1 MYKISFYVVLFSL
14 STYSSSALL
23 IAGFGW
29 QAYRS
34 GIHRVSMRLYIWLA
48 RRSSHFAIFAIKW
61 VAAMQMGRLRKLRE
75 FSILIVHRVALLLFG
90 FLSFFSS
97 SFVSPLIFSFYF
109 FVIRQ
114 LGVSSCGTQ
123 PKPKSWFIV
132 NNSANGPG
140 AHCENCGYL
149 WLARAGLIPK
159 SSSSHWCAIFPLFVF
174 IFPNRKKRRRVKTG
188 GTRTEIKDELHYLFI
203 LCDDV
208 NWLHSSFSSFGCC
221 WWPQNDSNFNCRLGP
236 VGGKRLRAG
245 IHTHR
250 ISLKTKE
257 DCRQDFHCC
266 HWVRNNKHSSHRL
279 AGWQAGRGNRW

>member
-23 IAGFGW
+23 IPGFGW

-61 VAAMQMGRLRKLRE
+61 VAAMQMGRLRKLHK
-75 FSILIVHRVALLLFG
+75 FSILIVHRSTPLLFG
-90 FLSFFSS
+90 VFVLFFSS

-140 AHCENCGYL
+140 AHFENWGYL

-159 SSSSHWCAIFPLFVF
+159 SSSSHWCAIFSVFVF
-174 IFPNRKKRRRVKTG
+174 IFPYRIKRRRVKTG
-188 GTRTEIKDELHYLFI
+188 GTRTEIKEELHYLFI

-208 NWLHSSFSSFGCC
+208 NWLHSSFGSFGCC
-221 WWPQNDSNFNCRLGP
+221 WWPP
-236 VGGKRLRAG
+236 KRL
-245 IHTHR
+245 
-250 ISLKTKE
+250 E
-257 DCRQDFHCC
+257 F
-266 HWVRNNKHSSHRL
+266 
-279 AGWQAGRGNRW
+279 